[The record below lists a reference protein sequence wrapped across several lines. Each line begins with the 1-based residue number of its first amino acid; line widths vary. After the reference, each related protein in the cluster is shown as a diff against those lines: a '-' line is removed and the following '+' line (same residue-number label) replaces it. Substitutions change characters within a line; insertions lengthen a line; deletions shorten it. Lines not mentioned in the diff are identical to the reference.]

1 MVKHQKFF
9 FPEMN
14 ELMRILELAESLL
27 DRLVTVA
34 ALEVYFQYYFE
45 DLQESM
51 EINYIR
57 SYT

>member
-1 MVKHQKFF
+1 V
-9 FPEMN
+9 EMN
-14 ELMRILELAESLL
+14 ELMRALELAESLL
-27 DRLVTVA
+27 DRLVTLA
-34 ALEVYFQYYFE
+34 ALEVYFQNYFE